1 MNILIVG
8 NGFDLSH
15 YLPTKYDHFMIAMDA
30 IENWDITKGE
40 MGFDDLFIK
49 NYWHKNNETEEEW
62 QNSFFQYTKEMY
74 KTEEIKISVD
84 KIQHFQKQLKENVWY
99 QYFSE
104 HVREVRTWIDFELKI
119 KEALEIVC
127 EYMVN
132 IEKYLKNKNDLNYVI
147 TFFKDNKDGRYFLSQ
162 KSIRILELLSILN
175 VEYKVRKVSFS
186 GSVESTCLNYKDN
199 WNYSSEKNNVKF
211 IKKMKGFDIYN
222 YKEVTSFLK
231 NSLVD
236 FSKLFNDY
244 LKLFDNISCKQK
256 FIHLIETI
264 DRVYSFNYTST
275 YSKNYDDAVE
285 SYFLHGKLGAE
296 NKLVLGVS
304 DLDSGLLHKFN
315 LWGFTKYHQKLFFDT
330 DYQFIDDFLSKQEL
344 ICNEI
349 ELTKSYWLS
358 KASANVGSVT
368 VINKKI
374 EKILEE
380 KSLNLN
386 FYIWGHS
393 LDESDGSY
401 IKELF
406 SFNEPYDQEVR
417 IIVYYFNDEAKY
429 DLLANLIN
437 ILTKEKVEKWMKKG
451 WLKFEPNP
459 DIAKINTI
467 KLGELP
473 KLQQTV

>member
-30 IENWDITKGE
+30 IENWNIAKGE

-49 NYWHKNNETEEEW
+49 DYWHQNNETEEGW
-62 QNSFFQYTKEMY
+62 QNSFFQHTKAMY

-84 KIQHFQKQLKENVWY
+84 EIQNLQTHLKENVWY

-132 IEKYLKNKNDLNYVI
+132 IEKYLKNKNDLNYVMK
-147 TFFKDNKDGRYFLSQ
+147 FFKDNNDGQYFLSQ
-162 KSIRILELLSILN
+162 KSIRVLELLSILN
-175 VEYKVRKVSFS
+175 VEYKARKVNYS
-186 GSVESTCLNYKDN
+186 GSVDHICMKYKDT
-199 WNYSSEKNNVKF
+199 WDYSTEKNNIKF

-231 NSLVD
+231 NSLVG
-236 FSKLFNDY
+236 FSKLFNNY
-244 LKLFDNISCKQK
+244 LKLFDNISFRQK
-256 FIHLIETI
+256 LKNPIANIE
-264 DRVYSFNYTST
+264 RVYSFNYTST
-275 YSKNYDDAVE
+275 YPKNYDETVE
-285 SYFLHGKLGAE
+285 SYFLHGKLSTE

-304 DLDSGLLHKFN
+304 DLDSELLHKFN

-330 DYQFIDDFLSKQEL
+330 DYQFIDEYIPKKL
-344 ICNEI
+344 EI
-349 ELTKSYWLS
+349 IQNVELTKAHRLS
-358 KASANVGSVT
+358 ECATGSRSVAW
-368 VINKKI
+368 IKSGIQRAI
-374 EKILEE
+374 EDN
-380 KSLNLN
+380 SLDLN

-393 LDESDGSY
+393 LDESDRGY
-401 IKELF
+401 IEELF
-406 SFNEPYDQEVR
+406 SFNEPYDQQVR
-417 IIVYYFNDEAKY
+417 IVVYHFNDEAKY

-437 ILTKEKVEKWMKKG
+437 ILTKEKVEKWMKKD

-459 DIAKINTI
+459 DIAKLNNIAPVA
-467 KLGELP
+467 LP
-473 KLQQTV
+473 KVQQTV

>member
-15 YLPTKYDHFMIAMDA
+15 YLPTKYDHFMVAMDA
-30 IENWDITKGE
+30 IENWDIAKGD

-49 NYWHKNNETEEEW
+49 EYWHKNNETGEEW
-62 QNSFFQYTKEMY
+62 QNSFFQHTKAVY

-84 KIQHFQKQLKENVWY
+84 AINELKGELEKNVWY

-132 IEKYLKNKNDLNYVI
+132 LEKFLKNKNSLDGVI
-147 TFFKDNKDGRYFLSQ
+147 SDFKNNRNGEYFLSQ
-162 KSIRILELLSILN
+162 KYIRILQLLSLLDVKYQKYSGGGSPYLDEIVE
-175 VEYKVRKVSFS
+175 VEYIEDWRFS
-186 GSVESTCLNYKDN
+186 TETINEVF
-199 WNYSSEKNNVKF
+199 VQ
-211 IKKMKGFDIYN
+211 KMKGFDIYS

-231 NSLVD
+231 NSLVG
-236 FSKLFNDY
+236 FSKLFNYY
-244 LKLFDNISCKQK
+244 LKLFDNISCNQE
-256 FIHLIETI
+256 FMNTIEAI

-275 YSKNYDDAVE
+275 YSRNYGEAVE

-304 DLDSGLLHKFN
+304 DLDGDLLHKFN

-330 DYQFIDDFLSKQEL
+330 DYQFIYEFIQKKEKLNQM
-344 ICNEI
+344 I
-349 ELTKSYWLS
+349 EMRKSFGLS
-358 KASANVGSVT
+358 KAASGSGSAEWLENAVQ
-368 VINKKI
+368 
-374 EKILEE
+374 KILIEN
-380 KSLNLN
+380 SLELN
-386 FYIWGHS
+386 VSIWGHS
-393 LDESDGSY
+393 LDESDSSY

-406 SFNEPYDQEVR
+406 SFNEPYDQKVR

-437 ILTKEKVEKWMKKG
+437 ILTKEQVEKWMKKS

-459 DIAKINTI
+459 DIAKLNNITPVD
-467 KLGELP
+467 LP
-473 KLQQTV
+473 KA